1 MGLTPP
7 WETSGSVVVGD
18 GVLDA
23 EDATLVV
30 VGDVGEVVEVLG
42 FGATDELS
50 VELLSDDL
58 AEVPPARS
66 EATAANMAAT
76 YCVGESPDV
85 LLGEDP

>member
-30 VGDVGEVVEVLG
+30 VVDVGEVVEVLG
-42 FGATDELS
+42 FGAPDELS
-50 VELLSDDL
+50 VELSEDP

-85 LLGEDP
+85 LLAEDP